1 MTEELNNQITD
12 SEITVESTETETKP
26 VEPYRTFATE
36 EELSKFAQSE
46 RSKAKGEILKSLGI
60 NSVSD
65 FQSLKKTYEDA
76 IGKAQSQEDTI
87 NSLNQKLVLKGL
99 NVKDENT
106 EDFIELAKKRTTNEV
121 SFEDAAKQVAELYPT
136 MIIGKAFSSDTK
148 IGTEKQD
155 GKTND
160 SRYSEDMLK
169 RYPWLKNN
177 KKI

>member
-1 MTEELNNQITD
+1 MDEELNNQITD
-12 SEITVESTETETKP
+12 SEITVATETENKP
-26 VEPYRTFATE
+26 VEPYRTFTTE
-36 EELSKFAQSE
+36 EELNKFAQSE

-87 NSLNQKLVLKGL
+87 NNLNQKLVLKGL

-136 MIIGKAFSSDTK
+136 MIVGKVISSETK
-148 IGTEKQD
+148 IGTEKQE
-155 GKTND
+155 GNKTETK
-160 SRYSEDMLK
+160 YSEEMLK
-169 RYPWLKNN
+169 KYPHLRNF
-177 KKI
+177 KKL